1 MHEMP
6 GKCWRT
12 ILCPCFYQI
21 FLFKNSRGN
30 GKRNYEHRYSLW
42 IMASF
47 INYYTSFCLFVF
59 CCFCFWNYIMYS
71 DIVKICFHSSA
82 FLSFLLIAFNP
93 KKKISLSKEYERK
106 KKIGNFKKKGKVL
119 YLILPFQISVNTFDS
134 MAVCLLQ
141 LQGDRDH
148 KIEW

>member
-1 MHEMP
+1 
-6 GKCWRT
+6 
-12 ILCPCFYQI
+12 
-21 FLFKNSRGN
+21 
-30 GKRNYEHRYSLW
+30 
-42 IMASF
+42 
-47 INYYTSFCLFVF
+47 
-59 CCFCFWNYIMYS
+59 MYS